1 MPVQV
6 TFPGVYVQEVPSGVR
21 TVTGVSTSIAMFIG
35 MTARGRINTPKRVL
49 SLADYERAFGTD
61 TTVSEMTDQ
70 VRQFFANG
78 GQQAFIT
85 RIAKGSAPASIQLTD
100 IERASPVMTVEA
112 KEDGLQGN
120 MIRVQVD
127 YNTPNPETTFNLTV
141 FREAVDSLGKV
152 VVEVQE
158 QFTSLSMNPQ
168 DGRFV
173 ESVVNGQSDLV
184 NVTLDTNINT
194 NIPPFEGYS
203 LSGLLLNASS
213 PANVDNEIN
222 AILAGGK
229 NSIQISVDGGPFV
242 PVALPPIADG
252 PDFASWQE
260 AINKA
265 INPFGA
271 TVVVQTVG
279 GAAGAPAGT
288 LYFRIRSSRP
298 ATDPGERSVVI
309 KPAASNDA
317 AVALQLGIRQGGLEV
332 GGYASQRP
340 APTGFF
346 ARLGDLDPSAVIL
359 ANLAGFAAANQADF
373 KSWSLGDASGQNFSN
388 NGVTFAGGV
397 KMFNGTRFAP
407 TTAFSGSL
415 LNVQENLNLL
425 ATFIRDRTRKF
436 WTTAVDGHRL
446 VLTPIFGTD
455 NSDTTA
461 TLTSNDGAGAGYNI
475 GASDGLFPPA
485 PDSSA
490 NVKAY
495 SLGTGELGFQQGRF
509 EGKNGQIPQN
519 DEYEKAF
526 EKIDR
531 EVDLFNLMILP
542 RATGQTDAQR
552 EAVWG
557 PASEFCL
564 NRRAFL
570 IVDPRSDG
578 GDWANV
584 NEVESEIED
593 LRIGVV
599 TDHAAIYWP
608 RLAVAANGVT
618 KVIDPAGSIAGLMA
632 RTDANRGVWK
642 APAGIEADIRGVR
655 GVQYAMSDPENGVI
669 NPEAVNA
676 IRVFPNGIVSWGA
689 RTMGGFDNS
698 GNDDY
703 KYVPVRR
710 LVLFIEESLYR
721 GLKFAVFQPNDEP
734 LWAQIRVAAGAFM
747 NNLFRQ
753 GAFQGQKASDAYFVK
768 VDSETTTQ
776 NDINL
781 GIVNV
786 IVGFAPLKPAEFVVI
801 TIQQKA
807 GQVQT

>member
-1 MPVQV
+1 
-6 TFPGVYVQEVPSGVR
+6 
-21 TVTGVSTSIAMFIG
+21 
-35 MTARGRINTPKRVL
+35 VL
-49 SLADYERAFGTD
+49 SPTDYERAFGTD
-61 TTVSEMTDQ
+61 TTISEMTDQ
-70 VRQFFANG
+70 VRQFFTNG

-85 RIAKGSAPASIQLTD
+85 RIAKDSRVASVQLMD
-100 IERASPVMTVEA
+100 IEGISPVMTVSA
-112 KEDGLQGN
+112 KEDGSQGN
-120 MIRVQVD
+120 TIRVQVD
-127 YNTPNPETTFNLTV
+127 YFTPDPETTFNLTV
-141 FREAVDSLGKV
+141 FREAADASGKI

-173 ESVVNGQSDLV
+173 ENIVNGQSSLV
-184 NVTLDTNINT
+184 DVTVDPDINE
-194 NIPPFEGYS
+194 NIPPFQGNS

-213 PANVDNEIN
+213 LADVDGEIN
-222 AILAGGK
+222 TILASG
-229 NSIQISVDGGPFV
+229 NNIQISVDGNPPV
-242 PVALPPIADG
+242 TVALPQITETGAPST
-252 PDFASWQE
+252 PNFASWQQ
-260 AINKA
+260 AINLA
-265 INPFGA
+265 FSLVGA
-271 TVVVQTVG
+271 TVAVETVDD
-279 GAAGAPAGT
+279 ANGAPDGT
-288 LYFRIRSSRP
+288 QYLRIRSARP

-317 AVALQLGIRQGGLEV
+317 AVALQLGFRQGGLEV

-346 ARLGDLDPSAVIL
+346 ARLGDVDPSGAIL
-359 ANLAGFAAANQADF
+359 VNLADFAAANQSDF
-373 KSWSLGDASGQNFSN
+373 KRWSLSDASGQNFSN
-388 NGVTFAGGV
+388 NGVTFAGGA
-397 KMFNGTRFAP
+397 KMFNGTRFTP

-415 LNVQENLNLL
+415 LNVQENLDRL
-425 ATFIRDRTRKF
+425 AAAIRDRTRKF
-436 WTTAVDGHRL
+436 WTTAVHGRRL
-446 VLTPIFGTD
+446 VLVPIFGNV
-455 NSDTTA
+455 NSDVTA
-461 TLTSNDGAGAGYNI
+461 RLTSDNGAGAGYNI
-475 GASDGLFPPA
+475 GAPGGLFPPA
-485 PDSSA
+485 AAPATVSSA
-490 NVKAY
+490 NVRAY
-495 SLGTGELGFQQGRF
+495 SLGTGSLGFQQAALSGDD
-509 EGKNGQIPQN
+509 GQIPQT
-519 DEYEKAF
+519 DEYEEAF
-526 EKIDR
+526 ERIDR

-542 RATGQTDAQR
+542 RANGQTDTQR

-557 PASEFCL
+557 TASTFCL
-564 NRRAFL
+564 SRRAFL

-578 GDWANV
+578 GAWSTV
-584 NEVESEIED
+584 NEVESEIEE
-593 LRIGVV
+593 LRIGLV

-608 RLAVAANGVT
+608 RLAVATNGTT
-618 KVIDPAGSIAGLMA
+618 KAIDPAGSIAGLMA
-632 RTDANRGVWK
+632 RIDSNRGVWK
-642 APAGIEADIRGVR
+642 APAGIEADIRGIR
-655 GVQYAMSDPENGVI
+655 GVQYAMSDPENGII

-676 IRVFPNGIVSWGA
+676 IRVFATGIVSWGA

-710 LVLFIEESLYR
+710 LALFIEESLYR

-753 GAFQGQKASDAYFVK
+753 GAFQGQKASDAFFVK